1 MTLVSVSINI
11 LNSFFFYGCRWWRD
25 LDLASKLPYIRDRLV
40 ESHLVALGPY
50 FEPHY
55 SLGRI
60 IVAKINM
67 IMVVVDD
74 TYDAYATLPEVK
86 ALTECLQRYSERSRS
101 LFLYTQ
107 LTHSLTRGKK
117 NLV

>member
-1 MTLVSVSINI
+1 MHG
-11 LNSFFFYGCRWWRD
+11 FRWWKN

-74 TYDAYATLPEVK
+74 TYDAYATLPQVK
-86 ALTECLQRYSERSRS
+86 ALTECLQRYSVRSRS

-107 LTHSLTRGKK
+107 LITHSLVGRKIWYDQ
-117 NLV
+117 VEY